1 MIKKLRLAAEYA
13 CFPLWWDD
21 GFQFGD
27 LDPSELSISSQLQQ
41 ALLDW
46 SEQFDAIYNLDDPAA
61 ASFGSLATERLFA
74 EQGLV
79 LAQQIQTELGSDYH
93 ICYSYRVE
101 TQD

>member
-27 LDPSELSISSQLQQ
+27 LDPFELPISPQLQQ
-41 ALLDW
+41 ALIDW
-46 SEQFDAIYNLDDPAA
+46 SEQFDAIYTLDDPAS
-61 ASFGSLATERLFA
+61 ASFVSLAAEQLFA

-79 LAQQIQTELGSDYH
+79 LAKQLQAELGCDYH
-93 ICYSYRVE
+93 ICYSYRV
-101 TQD
+101 